1 MLTDIV
7 LLFLSL
13 WVGEDMHTSAF
24 IIILFLDLMRQ
35 YITQLRQ
42 EIGQRLIEKVYFPE
56 DKPSKV

>member
-1 MLTDIV
+1 
-7 LLFLSL
+7 
-13 WVGEDMHTSAF
+13 MHTSAF